1 MFDKV
6 KPPVTLEVCGLVI
19 PGWNV
24 RYVETNQAG
33 LIQGIVQY
41 KPGTPIYPGC
51 VGGY

>member
-33 LIQGIVQY
+33 LI
-41 KPGTPIYPGC
+41 PGLCNTSQVHPSTLD
-51 VGGY
+51 V